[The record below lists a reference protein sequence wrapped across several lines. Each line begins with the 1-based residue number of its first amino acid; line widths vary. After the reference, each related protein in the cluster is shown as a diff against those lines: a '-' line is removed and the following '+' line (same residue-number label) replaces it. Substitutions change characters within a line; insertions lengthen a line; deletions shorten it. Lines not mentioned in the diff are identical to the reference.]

1 MLAVAEVER
10 QQAGTV
16 EPNLLQSGFLDV
28 GAVGE
33 VEVYAVGDEEG
44 TEGHVRDHF
53 LLDEVLQ
60 DGVQQVLCSLQV
72 PADVVD
78 ELRVVLVSLH
88 DAQDGGEAEGR
99 ERGHLEARGSG
110 AGSICHQPDQT
121 RPVGQGDQ
129 WGSGAVGWRGAV
141 SDNIG

>member
-16 EPNLLQSGFLDV
+16 EPNLLQSGLLDV

-44 TEGHVRDHF
+44 TEGHVRDYF

-121 RPVGQGDQ
+121 SGSGRPVGQ
-129 WGSGAVGWRGAV
+129 WGSGMAWG
-141 SDNIG
+141 SE